1 MTSRPSI
8 KVALAGLLLLLVAVG
23 VVLWRG
29 TARSDDAARPPPGTP
44 GPSATT
50 AGASG
55 SGAPVAAAPGARPP
69 PREQIPMPGC
79 WDGLAALDRDA
90 TLDSLHAAVAAAIQ
104 SRDTALV
111 AYLQERLTE
120 LVGNDPDRALQLV
133 TWAMKSAPPEPAI
146 YLEAL
151 KAAPAVRHPRVTEK
165 LVAVAEDKSLA
176 APDRASALDALE
188 TQHRFTPETR
198 GRLKAIAL
206 DDSAD
211 SAAWMAARTLG
222 RVMKEDYTRTGTYAP
237 YWKDLLDIGTTS
249 EDTAVRLLA
258 LEMPSYSD
266 PLLDSDSIDVLAKV
280 MRTDK
285 ERDVREMAAF
295 RLAVTEDPQKA
306 LAAFRSAFD
315 GEQDVC
321 VRWAFLR
328 FAVRAAGAD
337 ALPLVEEFAR
347 KDPRLRQDYL
357 DFKALYAT
365 GTTDFAR
372 IWLGKKEHHDCVVE
386 EGAPH

>member
-1 MTSRPSI
+1 MTSRPLF
-8 KVALAGLLLLLVAVG
+8 KVALAGLVLLVALG
-23 VVLWRG
+23 VVWWRG
-29 TARSDDAARPPPGTP
+29 SAGSDDAGPTP
-44 GPSATT
+44 
-50 AGASG
+50 
-55 SGAPVAAAPGARPP
+55 PVAATPSVPTAATGTPSNVEPP
-69 PREQIPMPGC
+69 PAARAGPREEIPMPGC
-79 WDGLAALDRDA
+79 WDGLAALDRSA
-90 TLDSLHAAVAAAIQ
+90 TLESLHAAVAAAIQ
-104 SRDTALV
+104 ARDTALV

-133 TWAMKSAPPEPAI
+133 AWAVNSAPPEPAI

-151 KAAPAVRHPRVTEK
+151 KASPAVRHPRVTEK
-165 LVAVAEDKSLA
+165 LVSVAEDKSLA
-176 APDRASALDALE
+176 TPDRASALDALE

-198 GRLKAIAL
+198 GRLKAIAM

-211 SAAWMAARTLG
+211 SAAWTATRTLG
-222 RVMKEDYTRTGTYAP
+222 RVMKEDYERTGTYAP

-249 EDTAVRLLA
+249 DDTAVRLLA

-266 PLLDSDSIDVLAKV
+266 PLLDSDSIDALAKV

-306 LAAFRSAFD
+306 LAAYRAAFD
-315 GEQDVC
+315 GEHDLC

-372 IWLGKKEHHDCVVE
+372 IWMGKKEHHDCVVE

>member
-1 MTSRPSI
+1 MTSRPLF
-8 KVALAGLLLLLVAVG
+8 KVALAGLVLLVALS
-23 VVLWRG
+23 VVWWRG
-29 TARSDDAARPPPGTP
+29 SAGSADAGPPPHVAVTPAMATAAAGKGAHVEPPPAAR
-44 GPSATT
+44 
-50 AGASG
+50 AG
-55 SGAPVAAAPGARPP
+55 
-69 PREQIPMPGC
+69 PREEIPMPGC
-79 WDGLAALDRDA
+79 WDGLAALDRSA
-90 TLDSLHAAVAAAIQ
+90 TLESLHAAVAAAIQ
-104 SRDTALV
+104 ARDTALV

-133 TWAMKSAPPEPAI
+133 AWAVNAAPPEPAI

-165 LVAVAEDKSLA
+165 LMAVAENKSLFTQ
-176 APDRASALDALE
+176 DRAAVLDALE
-188 TQHRFTPETR
+188 TQHRFTPEMR
-198 GRLKAIAL
+198 GRIKAIAM

-211 SAAWMAARTLG
+211 SAAWVATRTLG
-222 RVMKEDYTRTGTYAP
+222 RVMKEDYERTGTYAP

-266 PLLDSDSIDVLAKV
+266 PLLDPDSIDALAKV

-306 LAAFRSAFD
+306 LDAYRAAFD
-315 GEQDVC
+315 GEHDLC

>member
-1 MTSRPSI
+1 MTSRPSF
-8 KVALAGLLLLLVAVG
+8 KVALAGLVLLVAVG
-23 VVLWRG
+23 VVWWRG
-29 TARSDDAARPPPGTP
+29 AARSDVTGHSPSGSTS
-44 GPSATT
+44 GPSLPVSGPATS
-50 AGASG
+50 ASG
-55 SGAPVAAAPGARPP
+55 TSAPAASKA

-79 WDGLAALDRDA
+79 WDGLAALDQAA
-90 TLDSLHAAVAAAIQ
+90 TLESLHAAVSAAIQ
-104 SRDTALV
+104 ARDTALV

-120 LVGNDPDRALQLV
+120 LVGEDPDKGLQLV
-133 TWAMKSAPPEPAI
+133 SWAMKAAPPEPAI

-151 KAAPAVRHPRVTEK
+151 KAAPAVRHPRVSEK
-165 LVAVAEDKSLA
+165 LLSVAEDKSLA

-188 TQHRFTPETR
+188 TQHRFTPGTR
-198 GRLKAIAL
+198 DRLKAIAL

-211 SAAWMAARTLG
+211 AAAWMATRTLG
-222 RVMKEDYTRTGTYAP
+222 RVMKEDYQRTGTYAP

-249 EDTAVRLLA
+249 EDMAVRLLA

-266 PLLDSDSIDVLAKV
+266 PLLDSGSIDTLAKV

-306 LAAFRSAFD
+306 LSAFRAAFD
-315 GEQDVC
+315 GEQDLC

>member
-1 MTSRPSI
+1 MTSRPLF
-8 KVALAGLLLLLVAVG
+8 KVALAGLVLLVALG
-23 VVLWRG
+23 VVWWRG
-29 TARSDDAARPPPGTP
+29 ADRADDAGPPP
-44 GPSATT
+44 
-50 AGASG
+50 
-55 SGAPVAAAPGARPP
+55 PVAATPSTATAGNAAAAPP
-69 PREQIPMPGC
+69 PAAHAGPREEIPVPGC
-79 WDGLAALDRDA
+79 WDGLAALDQSA
-90 TLDSLHAAVAAAIQ
+90 TLESLHAAVAAAIQ
-104 SRDTALV
+104 ARDTALV

-133 TWAMKSAPPEPAI
+133 AWAVNAAPPEPSI

-165 LVAVAEDKSLA
+165 LLAVAENKSLFTQ
-176 APDRASALDALE
+176 DRAAVLDALE
-188 TQHRFTPETR
+188 TQHHFTPETR
-198 GRLKAIAL
+198 GRIKAIAL
-206 DDSAD
+206 DESAD
-211 SAAWMAARTLG
+211 SAAWVATRTLG
-222 RVMKEDYTRTGTYAP
+222 RVMKEDYERTGTYAP

-249 EDTAVRLLA
+249 DDTAVRLLA

-266 PLLDSDSIDVLAKV
+266 PLLDPDSIDALAKV

-306 LAAFRSAFD
+306 LAAYRAAFD
-315 GEQDVC
+315 GEQDLC

-357 DFKALYAT
+357 DFKALYAS

-372 IWLGKKEHHDCVVE
+372 IWAGKKEHHDCVVE

>member
-1 MTSRPSI
+1 MTSRPSF
-8 KVALAGLLLLLVAVG
+8 KVALAGLVLLLAVG
-23 VVLWRG
+23 VVWWRG
-29 TARSDDAARPPPGTP
+29 AARSDDADPPTP
-44 GPSATT
+44 GLTGPSVPT
-50 AGASG
+50 AAPAS
-55 SGAPVAAAPGARPP
+55 SAPVAAASATSKA

-79 WDGLAALDRDA
+79 WDGLAALDRSA
-90 TLDSLHAAVAAAIQ
+90 TLESLHAAVSAAIQ
-104 SRDTALV
+104 ARDTALV

-120 LVGNDPDRALQLV
+120 LVGEDPDRALQLV
-133 TWAMKSAPPEPAI
+133 TWAMKAAPPEPAI

-151 KAAPAVRHPRVTEK
+151 KAAPAVRHPRVSEK
-165 LVAVAEDKSLA
+165 LLSVAEDKSLA

-188 TQHRFTPETR
+188 TQYRFTPDTR
-198 GRLKAIAL
+198 NRLKSIAL

-211 SAAWMAARTLG
+211 AAAWMATRTLG
-222 RVMKEDYTRTGTYAP
+222 RVMKEDYQRTGTYAP

-266 PLLDSDSIDVLAKV
+266 PLIDSGSIDTLANV

-306 LAAFRSAFD
+306 LAAFRAAFD
-315 GEQDVC
+315 GEHDLC
-321 VRWAFLR
+321 VRWAILR

>member
-1 MTSRPSI
+1 MTSRPPI
-8 KVALAGLLLLLVAVG
+8 KVALAGLLVLLVAVG

-29 TARSDDAARPPPGTP
+29 AARSDDAARPPSGDTNPSTSTASAPG
-44 GPSATT
+44 S
-50 AGASG
+50 
-55 SGAPVAAAPGARPP
+55 APVAAAPGARPP
-69 PREQIPMPGC
+69 RGEQIPMPGC
-79 WDGLAALDRDA
+79 WDGLAAFDQGA
-90 TLDSLHAAVAAAIQ
+90 TLDSVHAAVAAAIQ
-104 SRDTALV
+104 ARDTALV

-133 TWAMKSAPPEPAI
+133 TWALKAAPPEPAI

-151 KAAPAVRHPRVTEK
+151 KAAPAVRHPRVSEK
-165 LVAVAEDKSLA
+165 LLAVAEDKSLA

-198 GRLKAIAL
+198 GRLKTIAL

-211 SAAWMAARTLG
+211 AAAWMAARTLG

-306 LAAFRSAFD
+306 LAAFRAAFD
-315 GEQDVC
+315 GEQDLC

>member
-1 MTSRPSI
+1 MTSRPSF
-8 KVALAGLLLLLVAVG
+8 KVALASLVLLVALG
-23 VVLWRG
+23 VVWWRG
-29 TARSDDAARPPPGTP
+29 AAGGTDAGPPAANLPAAPTSVATATASGTAAPAAR
-44 GPSATT
+44 
-50 AGASG
+50 
-55 SGAPVAAAPGARPP
+55 AAP
-69 PREQIPMPGC
+69 REVIPMPGC
-79 WDGLAALDRDA
+79 WDGLAALDASA
-90 TLDSLHAAVAAAIQ
+90 TLESLHAAVATAIQ
-104 SRDTALV
+104 ARDTALV

-120 LVGNDPDRALQLV
+120 LVGDDPDRALQLV
-133 TWAMKSAPPEPAI
+133 AWAVKAAPPEPAI

-151 KAAPAVRHPRVTEK
+151 KAAPAVRHPRVIEK
-165 LVAVAEDKSLA
+165 LVSVAEDASLA
-176 APDRASALDALE
+176 APDRAAALDALE

-198 GRLKAIAL
+198 SRLRAIAL
-206 DDSAD
+206 DDAAD
-211 SAAWMAARTLG
+211 SAAWVATRTLG
-222 RVMKEDYTRTGTYAP
+222 RVMKEDYERTGTYAP

-249 EDTAVRLLA
+249 EDMAVRLLA

-306 LAAFRSAFD
+306 LAAFSAAFD
-315 GEQDVC
+315 GEHDLC

-347 KDPRLRQDYL
+347 KDPRLRQDAL